1 MNENLKRTLNYLR
14 NKQKRKVW
22 LRAFRMW
29 QRRPHE
35 VRPLSDATHVC
46 ASCKDTY
53 TGNFCPR
60 CGQSARIG
68 RFSFKAAFLLF
79 LDVWGF
85 GNRSMFRSLRDLI
98 LRPGYM
104 IRDYLR
110 GMQSAYF
117 PPFKMFFVLAAIS
130 AIVEHGI
137 FSIEPTETENREVIE
152 VSAQGPVS
160 QDSAG
165 QLEKSQDENQRQMK
179 QGVSDTMKA
188 KINKE
193 EKKQINQQMEKF
205 IKTMNLLYD
214 RNPAIF
220 SLLMLVFFF
229 LPLYLFFRKSPAIPN
244 LRFSEFIIALVYS
257 SNAYSIFSIPG
268 KILSLKILNIM
279 AVLTIFVAFKQFSGY
294 SKLRLLGYLLLTFIT
309 SFVILVAAIVLIVI
323 FLYQSNAPAS

>member
-1 MNENLKRTLNYLR
+1 MNTLTYIKD
-14 NKQKRKVW
+14 KQKRKVW

-29 QRRPHE
+29 QRRPFELVALEKVTHE
-35 VRPLSDATHVC
+35 C
-46 ASCKDTY
+46 ASCKTVFEGSY
-53 TGNFCPR
+53 CPR

-68 RFSFKAAFLLF
+68 RFSFKTAFLLF
-79 LDVWGF
+79 LDVWGM

-130 AIVEHGI
+130 AIVEHGF
-137 FSIEPTETENREVIE
+137 FSIEPTETENRKIVE

-160 QDSAG
+160 QESAG
-165 QLEKSQDENQRQMK
+165 QLGKPTNDNLSQMK
-179 QGVSDTMKA
+179 QGVSDAMKTEN
-188 KINKE
+188 NKD
-193 EKKQINQQMEKF
+193 EKAQINLQMEKF
-205 IKTMNLLYD
+205 VKTMNLLYD

-220 SLLMLVFFF
+220 SLLMLIFFF
-229 LPLYLFFRKSPAIPN
+229 LPLYLFFRKSPAIPD

-268 KILSLKILNIM
+268 KIMGWKILNII
-279 AVLTIFVAFKQFSGY
+279 AALTIFIALKQFSGY
-294 SKLRLLGYLLLTFIT
+294 SKLRLVGYLLITFIT

>member
-1 MNENLKRTLNYLR
+1 MNALTYIKD
-14 NKQKRKVW
+14 KQKRKAW

-29 QRRPHE
+29 QRRPFELAPLEKVTHE
-35 VRPLSDATHVC
+35 C
-46 ASCKDTY
+46 ASCKNVFEGGY
-53 TGNFCPR
+53 CPR

-137 FSIEPTETENREVIE
+137 FSIEPTETENRKIVE

-160 QDSAG
+160 QDPAG
-165 QLEKSQDENQRQMK
+165 QLEKSKDENQRQMK

-279 AVLTIFVAFKQFSGY
+279 AVLTIFIAFKQFSGY

-323 FLYQSNAPAS
+323 FLYQSNVPAS